1 MRSPVGNEGKSRPQ
15 LRKKPNA
22 AGEKLNGRPRSRQ
35 NEVTMDKLSK
45 LRPFLLARI
54 LYERTDEEHFLTTAQ
69 LMEILE
75 REYGIKTHRQTIPS
89 DVETL
94 RAYGMEIQ
102 EVMSAQKR
110 YNLISRE
117 YDLAEIK
124 LLIDAVESAKFISKK
139 KSEDLAAKLARMA
152 GRSQAEKLRRNISV
166 EDRVRYENENI
177 YLIIDG
183 VNQAINAGRKI
194 SFQYFK
200 YDEHKEPRLRN
211 NGEPFVFSPHRLVWN
226 GDFYYMVGVFDDDK
240 TVGIFRIDRI
250 VKRPELLEEAAAPLP
265 ADFDFNTYLQASF
278 RMFGV
283 EHIPVELICAHDV
296 MDAILDKF
304 GMDVETCEL
313 DEEHFLARVEV
324 AVSNVFFSWIFGFG
338 GKVRIAG
345 PEEVKARYREMVL
358 RAAEELQT
366 EAIRQEEEG

>member
-1 MRSPVGNEGKSRPQ
+1 MV
-15 LRKKPNA
+15 
-22 AGEKLNGRPRSRQ
+22 
-35 NEVTMDKLSK
+35 
-45 LRPFLLARI
+45 ARI

-94 RAYGMEIQ
+94 RAYGLEIQ

-139 KSEDLAAKLARMA
+139 KSEALVAKLSRMA

-166 EDRVRYENENI
+166 EDRVRYENENV

-200 YDEHKEPRLRN
+200 YDEHKEPRLRG

-226 GDFYYMVGVFDDDK
+226 GDFYYMVGVFDDDR

-250 VKRPELLEEAAAPLP
+250 VKRPEQLEDAAAPLP

-283 EHIPVELICAHDV
+283 EHTPVELICANDV